1 MGVGEAEEEGAGVAE
16 DVEGEVCDGD
26 GEDEEDDEDE
36 DDEVAAVVDSA
47 FVVLDV
53 FVLPFFVF
61 EVVVSFGGSN
71 AVCSP
76 ANTLPGG
83 ALTADVEGLGAGSAS
98 TRAATAMS
106 SSDAASMCRRLCVRQ
121 E

>member
-16 DVEGEVCDGD
+16 DVEGEDCDGD
-26 GEDEEDDEDE
+26 GEEDEEEDEDE

-83 ALTADVEGLGAGSAS
+83 AVTADVEGLGAGSAS

-106 SSDAASMCRRLCVRQ
+106 SSDAASMCSWCVQ
-121 E
+121 V